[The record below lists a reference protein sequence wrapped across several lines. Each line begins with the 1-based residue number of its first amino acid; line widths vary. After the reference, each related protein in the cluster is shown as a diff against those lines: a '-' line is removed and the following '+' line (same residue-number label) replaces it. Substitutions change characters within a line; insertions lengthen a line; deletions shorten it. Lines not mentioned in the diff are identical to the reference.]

1 MAMKLVLEVDGT
13 TYPVSVSAAER
24 IYTVELG
31 DETFEVDVS
40 RDPESDILSLL
51 VDLQSVEAW
60 TVPSRQNGETL
71 YRVTVLGETFEVE
84 VEDALRAGLKKLEAG
99 MGAASGEVIKAPMPG
114 VVVEVSVAEGDLVE
128 PGQPVII
135 VEAMKMR
142 NEFGPKTAGKVARI
156 RVEPGQSVERN
167 TVLLEIVPVEES

>member
-1 MAMKLVLEVDGT
+1 MAMKLVLEIDGT

-24 IYTVELG
+24 IYTVTFE

-40 RDPESDILSLL
+40 RDPGSDILSLL
-51 VDLQSVEAW
+51 VDSRSVEAW
-60 TVPSRQNGETL
+60 TVPTRQNSETL

-99 MGAASGEVIKAPMPG
+99 AGGAAGEVIKAPMPG
-114 VVVEVSVAEGDLVE
+114 VVVEIAVAEGDLVE
-128 PGQPVII
+128 PGQPVVI

-142 NEFGPKTAGKVARI
+142 NEFGSKSGGRVARVN
-156 RVEPGQSVERN
+156 VEPGQSVERN
-167 TVLLEIVPVEES
+167 TVLLEIAPAEES